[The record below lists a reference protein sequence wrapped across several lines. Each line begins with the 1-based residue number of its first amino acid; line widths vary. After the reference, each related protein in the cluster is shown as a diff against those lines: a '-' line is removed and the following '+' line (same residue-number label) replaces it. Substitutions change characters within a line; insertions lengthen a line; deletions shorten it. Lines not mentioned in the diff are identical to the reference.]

1 MLDLIGLIGMTA
13 LGAMLLLGI
22 AAWRFPNLVGGIA
35 GMAQSKLPAYGGG
48 IQFTA
53 TLVVF
58 LALVIF
64 GWLITKDRLFQE
76 S

>member
-53 TLVVF
+53 PLVVF
-58 LALVIF
+58 LALVMF

-76 S
+76 R